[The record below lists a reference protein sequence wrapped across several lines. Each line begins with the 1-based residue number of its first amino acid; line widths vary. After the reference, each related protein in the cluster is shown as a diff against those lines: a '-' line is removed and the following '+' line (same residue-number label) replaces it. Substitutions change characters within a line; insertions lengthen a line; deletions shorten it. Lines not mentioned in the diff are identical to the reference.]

1 MEKHEPEKSFVSLD
15 DCGDK
20 HLNLDVLLRTLI
32 QRCMGK
38 ALDYARISGM
48 TDRSLSQFERSVK
61 DDFYK
66 VIQDGVSILE
76 EFNYLKPQNNDN
88 K

>member
-1 MEKHEPEKSFVSLD
+1 MTEKREPEKPCIEVNEAGEKTLKLD
-15 DCGDK
+15 IF
-20 HLNLDVLLRTLI
+20 LRTLI

-48 TDRSLSQFERSVK
+48 ADRSLTQFERSVK
-61 DDFYK
+61 DDFYTI
-66 VIQDGVSILE
+66 VDDGIRILKE
-76 EFNYLKPQNNDN
+76 TGYLNDGD